1 VKTLA
6 TCIYLASLLLWHA
19 AQAQTP
25 STGSGQAYPA
35 KPLRIITAEAG
46 GGSDFVARLVVG
58 PLAAALGQQVLV
70 DNRGVPAVEIAA
82 RAPADGYNLLLSGA
96 ALWLQSFLR
105 DKVAYQIADFA
116 PVGLVTRAPNILVIH
131 PQVPAKSVQALIALA
146 RVRPGELNYAT
157 SGNGNSVHLAGEMF
171 RVMTGVNMVRVNYR
185 GAARALTDLSAGQV
199 QLMFGV
205 PGSVTPHVKAGRL
218 IALAVTS
225 AEPSPLAPGLP
236 LVAAAVPGYESV
248 SSLALFM
255 PAATP
260 AALVTRLNDEVVR
273 VLRRPELRD
282 KLLAG
287 GAEALPGTPE
297 QLAALMRAD
306 MNKLGPIIKA
316 AGIRTD

>member
-1 VKTLA
+1 M
-6 TCIYLASLLLWHA
+6 LLWHA
-19 AQAQTP
+19 APAQT
-25 STGSGQAYPA
+25 YPA
-35 KPLRIITAEAG
+35 KPLRVITAAAG
-46 GGSDFVARLVVG
+46 GGSDFVARLVAG

-70 DNRGVPAVEIAA
+70 DNRGVLAVEIAA
-82 RAPADGYNLLLSGA
+82 KAPPDGYNLLLSGA

-116 PVGLVTRAPNILVIH
+116 PVSIVTRAPNVLVIH
-131 PQVPAKSVQALIALA
+131 PQVPVKSVQALIALA
-146 RVRPGELNYAT
+146 KARPGELNYAT

-236 LVAAAVPGYESV
+236 LVATAVPGYESV
-248 SSLALFM
+248 SSLALFV

-260 AALVTRLNDEVVR
+260 VAIVTRLNDEVVR

-287 GAEALPGTPE
+287 GAEAMPGTPE
-297 QLAALMRAD
+297 QLVAFMRAD